1 MLCGIIADSLG
12 ILALQRDNKSPHVAG
27 MIVYFLAD
35 LGERNLHTLVREESV
50 RAVALT
56 DIPSHS
62 ATENFNALARSD
74 IVSVTATGL
83 TRLGL
88 VSGLIERRFY
98 NNFCQSHL
106 VISSGRNRW
115 FPSNDG
121 WHRHVD
127 APDPRRNI
135 PNTRREAESAGRS
148 ELPF

>member
-1 MLCGIIADSLG
+1 
-12 ILALQRDNKSPHVAG
+12 
-27 MIVYFLAD
+27 MIVDFLAD
-35 LGERNLHTLVREESV
+35 LGERNVHALVREESV

-56 DIPSHS
+56 DISCHS

-74 IVSVTATGL
+74 IVSVTSTRL

-98 NNFCQSHL
+98 NNFCHSHL
-106 VISSGRNRW
+106 VISSGRSRW

-121 WHRHVD
+121 WHPHEG